1 MKKVKLM
8 LVGFIAIVAFGFGA
22 DAKEASFYTSY
33 TKSKTDNTYVGF
45 THGKFFD

>member
-22 DAKEASFYTSY
+22 DAKEASFYY